1 MQMSEQMNWAGNL
14 TYSAAEIR
22 RPRSVDELRAALH
35 GAGPV
40 SVLGSRHCFNDIAD
54 TTGTLIALAELPS
67 EIEFGED
74 SVRIS
79 GGLRYGD
86 IAPVLRSQGRAL
98 ANLASLPHISV
109 AGAIATG
116 THGSGDRLGSLATT
130 VRSVTLMDGRG
141 ETREFRRGDA
151 EFPGIPVH
159 LGALGIVTELELDTE
174 PDYQLRQFVFEAPS
188 WDAIFDDLDAVTG
201 LGDSV
206 SIFTTYEDP
215 DRADQLWVKTRAD
228 AVDQAVISQIGATA
242 AAGPRHPI
250 AGVDPAS
257 CNEQL
262 GVPGSWSDRLPHFRL
277 DFTPSAGE
285 ELQSEFLVARE
296 NGPDAIRAILEL
308 GPKIAPLLY
317 VSEIRTV
324 MADDLWLSPS
334 YGRDSVALHFTW
346 NRDEPAVRALLPEI
360 EAALAPFDARP
371 HWGKIFTRPGREVAA
386 QYPRFGDFGELRAR
400 LDPEGRFLNDYL
412 RRLGL

>member
-1 MQMSEQMNWAGNL
+1 
-14 TYSAAEIR
+14 
-22 RPRSVDELRAALH
+22 
-35 GAGPV
+35 
-40 SVLGSRHCFNDIAD
+40 
-54 TTGTLIALAELPS
+54 
-67 EIEFGED
+67 
-74 SVRIS
+74 
-79 GGLRYGD
+79 
-86 IAPVLRSQGRAL
+86 
-98 ANLASLPHISV
+98 V